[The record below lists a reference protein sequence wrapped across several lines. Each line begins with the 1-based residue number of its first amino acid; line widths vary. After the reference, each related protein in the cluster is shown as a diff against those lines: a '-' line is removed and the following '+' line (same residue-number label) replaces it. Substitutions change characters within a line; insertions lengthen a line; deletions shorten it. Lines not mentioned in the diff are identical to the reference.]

1 MNRYDDLLQDTIDL
15 HCHVDLEFSE
25 TLFRKRGPED
35 EWLPS
40 AERSGMRGVVLKS
53 HLWPT
58 VSVVPF
64 IKRLYE
70 GPVEVWP
77 SITLNGATGGIDLW
91 SVEAAYHQGARTVFL
106 PTWGSVNDL
115 RNGGF
120 HRRLADA
127 FEWFRPERLC
137 VQRVIDDDGKPTD
150 DVRDLV
156 RFCRD
161 HGLTLATGHVSWQ
174 ESLAVAEEAATAGL
188 DRLICSHPLS
198 NSVRAPLDAV
208 RRVAELGAY
217 AEVCWTNIAPGRKD
231 PAEVVAAIR
240 EIGLDRVVVA
250 TDYFTGAV
258 PQPSDL
264 FRLTLG
270 TLHDAGLTAAEIHQV
285 AAENP
290 ARALGLE

>member
-1 MNRYDDLLQDTIDL
+1 
-15 HCHVDLEFSE
+15 
-25 TLFRKRGPED
+25 
-35 EWLPS
+35 
-40 AERSGMRGVVLKS
+40 
-53 HLWPT
+53 
-58 VSVVPF
+58 
-64 IKRLYE
+64 
-70 GPVEVWP
+70 
-77 SITLNGATGGIDLW
+77 
-91 SVEAAYHQGARTVFL
+91 
-106 PTWGSVNDL
+106 
-115 RNGGF
+115 
-120 HRRLADA
+120 
-127 FEWFRPERLC
+127 
-137 VQRVIDDDGKPTD
+137 
-150 DVRDLV
+150 V

-174 ESLAVAEEAATAGL
+174 ESLAVAKEAAAVGL

-208 RRVAELGAY
+208 RRVTELGAY

-231 PAEVVAAIR
+231 PAEVVAAVR

-270 TLHDAGLTAAEIHQV
+270 TLHDAGLTAAEIHRV

-290 ARALGLE
+290 ARALGLK

>member
-35 EWLPS
+35 EWLPA

-64 IKRLYE
+64 IRRLYE

-174 ESLAVAEEAATAGL
+174 ESLAVAEEAAAVGL
-188 DRLICSHPLS
+188 ERLVCSHPLS
-198 NSVRAPLDAV
+198 NSVRAPSTPYGASPSSARTPRCAGPTS
-208 RRVAELGAY
+208 RRAGRTPPRWWPPSGRSA
-217 AEVCWTNIAPGRKD
+217 WTVSSSP
-231 PAEVVAAIR
+231 P
-240 EIGLDRVVVA
+240 
-250 TDYFTGAV
+250 TT
-258 PQPSDL
+258 S
-264 FRLTLG
+264 
-270 TLHDAGLTAAEIHQV
+270 
-285 AAENP
+285 P
-290 ARALGLE
+290 ARSRSRPTSSG